1 MIYGAIIGD
10 VAGSEWE
17 FDALMKQRPE
27 ELITDSSFYTDDTVM
42 TIAVADA
49 IMHSKP
55 YADTMKEWA
64 HKYHKF
70 KCGGYGSMFIRWLAT
85 PGMPAYGSFGNGA
98 AMRISPAGWAEDT
111 LEDTLGLAEQITV
124 VSHNHPEGV
133 KGAKATVG
141 AIFLA
146 RNGYNKS
153 DIKSFLEGLGYD
165 LSRTCDEIRP
175 KYYHDES
182 CQKTI
187 PEAMTA
193 FLESRNFADCLEL
206 GISLGGDADT
216 LCAIAGAVAEAFYG
230 VPTSLIAKC
239 RDKLPD
245 EFCDIIDEFESE
257 GWRK

>member
-17 FDALMKQRPE
+17 FDALMKQRPK

-55 YADTMKEWA
+55 YADAMREWA
-64 HKYHKF
+64 NKYHKF
-70 KCGGYGSMFIRWLAT
+70 KCGGYGSMFIQWLAT
-85 PGMPAYGSFGNGA
+85 PDMPAYGSFGNGA

-111 LEDTLGLAEQITV
+111 LEGTLDLAERITV

-133 KGAKATVG
+133 KGAKATAG
-141 AIFLA
+141 
-146 RNGYNKS
+146 
-153 DIKSFLEGLGYD
+153 EGLGYD

-175 KYYHDES
+175 KYYHNES

-230 VPTSLIAKC
+230 VPANLIAKC
-239 RDKLPD
+239 REKLPE
-245 EFCDIIDEFESE
+245 EFCDIIDEFEAG
-257 GWRK
+257 GWLK